1 MVGKHEK
8 SYYAN
13 YATCILGV
21 SFSVGFL
28 SERREQ
34 ILSAS
39 WQHLS
44 LVVQCLI
51 LATVIAIGIA
61 ALCYRNRALTSLANN
76 VSAIGL
82 TIPSFALIGLLIVPL
97 GFGVMPAVV
106 VITFYAVLPILRNAI
121 VGFSGVD
128 GNVLEAARG
137 IGMSRTATFVKV
149 ELPLAWPVILAGMRI
164 SAQMVMGIAAISAY
178 ALGPGPG
185 GRHGARDDELIVLQ
199 LGPGLGGFI
208 FTGLTRLGG
217 ANSLESVLTG
227 VIAVVV
233 LALILDG
240 LLLLVGRLTTSRGI
254 HV

>member
-1 MVGKHEK
+1 VVGKHEK

-149 ELPLAWPVILAGMRI
+149 ELPLAWPVFNRTVEL
-164 SAQMVMGIAAISAY
+164 
-178 ALGPGPG
+178 
-185 GRHGARDDELIVLQ
+185 RD
-199 LGPGLGGFI
+199 GFK
-208 FTGLTRLGG
+208 
-217 ANSLESVLTG
+217 
-227 VIAVVV
+227 
-233 LALILDG
+233 
-240 LLLLVGRLTTSRGI
+240 
-254 HV
+254 